1 MTEKE
6 INKLVSDNINYVK
19 SVANHYRGNG
29 VDFDDLVSEGTLA
42 MLTAAQ
48 KYDAERGSQ
57 FVAYASPFIRKA
69 IQQTIDKQAALYR
82 VPKDQKK
89 HAPRNAAKAVSIDAP
104 ISEGNKYTLLDILIN
119 KDAQPADDNTAFTQM
134 INDLE
139 RCVGELEERDR
150 IVISKFYGIGMAHET
165 LAEIAEDLQL
175 KRERVRQIRDKA
187 IRQISKN
194 TTSKV
199 LKHFLR
205 K

>member
-1 MTEKE
+1 
-6 INKLVSDNINYVK
+6 
-19 SVANHYRGNG
+19 
-29 VDFDDLVSEGTLA
+29 

-69 IQQTIDKQAALYR
+69 MQQTIDKQAALYR

-104 ISEGNKYTLLDILIN
+104 ISEGNKYPLLDILIN
-119 KDAQPADDNTAFTQM
+119 K
-134 INDLE
+134 
-139 RCVGELEERDR
+139 DR

>member
-1 MTEKE
+1 MTWLAKE
-6 INKLVSDNINYVK
+6 LWRCSRQLKNTMPNAVRSLWLCIPFHPQGDAADNRQ
-19 SVANHYRGNG
+19 AGC
-29 VDFDDLVSEGTLA
+29 TLSC
-42 MLTAAQ
+42 T
-48 KYDAERGSQ
+48 
-57 FVAYASPFIRKA
+57 
-69 IQQTIDKQAALYR
+69 
-82 VPKDQKK
+82 KDQKK

-119 KDAQPADDNTAFTQM
+119 KDAQPADDNTAFAQM
-134 INDLE
+134 LNDLK